1 MDIQILLA
9 FQNFRNGW
17 GKVFVEFFSKMT
29 FFGELNTVLVIMAL
43 IYWAVDKE
51 LGTYFLMGW
60 TGNRFVNGVLKIS
73 VCAYR
78 PWIRDSRIIPYGNS
92 KVTATGYSFPSGH
105 SMNAASVFGGCAVR
119 NDMPAFLRIICLI
132 LVLLVAVS
140 RMFLGVHT
148 PQDVLVGAAAGMLE
162 MFFVF
167 KLMQWLVKHPEKDW
181 IIALSGIGLFI
192 FLAIYA
198 ALKPY
203 PVDYDADGKILV
215 DGAKMA
221 NDTFKGVGWG
231 CAFLIGWIL
240 ERRFIKFSTEVSVF
254 EKLIR
259 IVTGLL
265 CFYIISLIIVP
276 LLKSCIPGPAGTIIS
291 CFIQMFFVTFVFPC
305 FFKVFRKVSSNHQ

>member
-9 FQNFRNGW
+9 FQNFRNSW
-17 GKVFVEFFSKMT
+17 GKVFIDFFSKMT
-29 FFGELNTVLVIMAL
+29 FLGELNTVLVIMAL

-51 LGTYFLMGW
+51 LGTYLLMGW
-60 TGNRFVNGVLKIS
+60 SGNRFVNGALKITA
-73 VCAYR
+73 CAYR

-105 SMNAASVFGGCAVR
+105 TMNAASVFGGCAVR
-119 NDMPAFLRIICLI
+119 NDMPAFLRIISLI

-148 PQDVLVGAAAGMLE
+148 PQDVLVGTVAGMLE
-162 MFFVF
+162 MFLIF
-167 KLMQWLVKHPEKDW
+167 KLMKWIETHPEKDW
-181 IIALSGIGLFI
+181 IVALSGIGLFI
-192 FLAIYA
+192 ILAVYA
-198 ALKPY
+198 AVKPY

-231 CAFLIGWIL
+231 TAFLTGWIM
-240 ERRFIKFSTEVSVF
+240 ERRFIKFSTDIPFLERLV
-254 EKLIR
+254 R

-276 LLKSCIPGPAGTIIS
+276 LLKTWIPGPAGTIIS
-291 CFIQMFFVTFVFPC
+291 CFTQMFFIAFIFPC
-305 FFKVFRKVSSNHQ
+305 LFKVFRKVSSNHQ